1 MKSSIL
7 AGLVLA
13 ALLLSQS
20 SQTLLPGGVVDISEV
35 NGGAVGSDDDDFS
48 EIDGGYEMLGKFSD
62 RLWGEVAGKAEVLS
76 PISAYMAL
84 AMTAGGARG
93 TTLDAFGC
101 LGIGS
106 GESELSAKEAGAK
119 MRALIDSLT
128 AKKGSTKLSIAN
140 SVWVDEKFELKK
152 DFVKFLKKYY
162 SADAFSENLPA
173 SVGKVNSWIE
183 EKTNG
188 LICDMLDEID
198 PATALLLINTI
209 YMDAK
214 WAVPFEK
221 EATYKEDFTS
231 ASGEKVSVDM
241 MHRIGRMSTID
252 ADGLEGIVLPYDD
265 GRLQF
270 VALMPTEGTTSE
282 LISTLVGER
291 SIGALA
297 TTAKTERVRLTLPK
311 LELSSAISLK
321 QPLIAMGMGEAF
333 GDSADFSGLCEG
345 DTGFCISEVLQN
357 ARLRLDEE
365 GTEAAAATVVSVK
378 TTSIIHEAP
387 PREMAFDKPFVWA
400 VVDTGSSDE
409 SGIVLFCGQ
418 VDKIG

>member
-106 GESELSAKEAGAK
+106 GESELSAEQAGAK
-119 MRALIDSLT
+119 MRVLIDSLT
-128 AKKGSTKLSIAN
+128 EKKGSTKLSIAN
-140 SVWVDEKFELKK
+140 SVWVDERFELRD

-198 PATALLLINTI
+198 PGTALLLINTI

-221 EATYKEDFTS
+221 EATYEEDFTS

-241 MHRIGRMSTID
+241 MHRIGKMSTID

-297 TTAKTERVRLTLPK
+297 LTAKDERVRLTLPK
-311 LELSSAISLK
+311 LELSSSISLK

-333 GDSADFSGLCEG
+333 GDGADLSGLCES
-345 DTGFCISEVLQN
+345 DVGFCISEVLQN

-365 GTEAAAATVVSVK
+365 GTEAAAATVVAVR
-378 TTSIIHEAP
+378 TTSIIHEDP

-400 VVDTGSSDE
+400 VVDTMCSDE
-409 SGIVLFCGQ
+409 NRIVLFCGQ
-418 VDKIG
+418 VDTIG